1 MTPAATRGKRSCMTC
16 LQEAKGSGYV
26 PLKFLKDFYIEAY
39 KRLRAIL
46 KEETVIM
53 FHDGFRLSAW
63 KDFFVRNHMKNVVLD
78 HGRIGWT
85 DFEGTLIVLL
95 RFLTV
100 EKNIK
105 EEQELIARRKAER
118 QGNGKEG

>member
-1 MTPAATRGKRSCMTC
+1 MRNDSRRYQGQKVMYDMLAGGK
-16 LQEAKGSGYV
+16 
-26 PLKFLKDFYIEAY
+26 
-39 KRLRAIL
+39 
-46 KEETVIM
+46 
-53 FHDGFRLSAW
+53 GF
-63 KDFFVRNHMKNVVLD
+63 RNHMKNVVLD

-105 EEQELIARRKAER
+105 EEQELIARRKDKGMERMAER
-118 QGNGKEG
+118 IFHTIPMKEGTGF